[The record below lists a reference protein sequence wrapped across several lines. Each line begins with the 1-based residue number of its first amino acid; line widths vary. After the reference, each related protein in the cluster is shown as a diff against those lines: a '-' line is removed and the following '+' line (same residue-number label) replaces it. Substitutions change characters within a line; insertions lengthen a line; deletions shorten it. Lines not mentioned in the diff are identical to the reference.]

1 MKTWATSILK
11 RRQFELLLGDVFIF
25 ILSFVG
31 AVLIRY
37 TQVDLSFGEFM
48 GRTSFW
54 IVAPFML
61 LLYLGAFYVLN
72 LYGLRPEITA
82 FRRFF
87 FILGAAAIVLLAT
100 ASVMFVAGG
109 FPIGRVILF
118 FQAPFMV
125 AGASLWRAYFFKRI
139 LPVQIRR
146 RLAVIGV
153 NPTVDGLVE
162 ELDSL
167 PVQEYE
173 IARVW
178 QDSDEAHYGSGDGG
192 TGTVAA
198 PIRHSL
204 VEAMREAQA
213 DVLVCSI
220 DRNTPE
226 DLLYE
231 ALWLRQDGVDV
242 YDLPS
247 FFSQYSGR
255 IPVSTIDT
263 FWVLQTVKQ
272 NRPGTASERIRRVID
287 LTVGTLGCF
296 LAAPIMLAIA
306 LAIKLDSKGP
316 VLFKQERLGLHEK
329 PFTLYKF
336 RSMRPDAEKL
346 TGPKWAEE
354 DDPRITRVGRFLR
367 KSRLDELPQLYNI
380 LKGDMTIVGTRPIRR
395 HFADLLER
403 EVPYYRLRFS
413 IKPGLTGWPQVQH
426 DYAGTVEGQI
436 RKFEYELFYL
446 ANRSLV
452 LDLYIILKTIQV
464 MLFGRGQ

>member
-11 RRQFELLLGDVFIF
+11 RRQFELLLGDVFLF
-25 ILSFVG
+25 IVSFAG

-37 TQVDLSFGEFM
+37 VQVDLSFAEFI
-48 GRTSFW
+48 GRSSIW
-54 IVAPFML
+54 VVAPFML

-72 LYGLRPEITA
+72 LYSLRPEITA

-87 FILGAAAIVLLAT
+87 FILGAAGIVLLST
-100 ASVMFVAGG
+100 AAVMFIAGG
-109 FPIGRVILF
+109 YPIGRVILIV
-118 FQAPFMV
+118 QAPLMV
-125 AGASLWRAYFFKRI
+125 LGAFLWRSYFFRKI
-139 LPVQIRR
+139 LPVQRQR

-153 NPTVDGLVE
+153 DAAVGGLVE

-167 PVQEYE
+167 PVREYE

-178 QDSDEAHYGSGDGG
+178 QDAAEAHRGSGDGASG
-192 TGTVAA
+192 AA
-198 PIRHSL
+198 PLPLHGL
-204 VEAMREAQA
+204 DAAMREVQA

-231 ALWLRQDGVDV
+231 ALWLRQDGVQV

-272 NRPGTASERIRRVID
+272 NRPGTASERLRRVID
-287 LTVGTLGCF
+287 LTVGTLGCL
-296 LAAPIMLAIA
+296 LAAPIMLATA
-306 LAIKLDSKGP
+306 LAVKLDSKGP

-395 HFADLLER
+395 HFADLLEK
-403 EVPYYRLRFS
+403 EIPYYRLRFS

-452 LDLYIILKTIQV
+452 LDLYILLKTVQV
-464 MLFGRGQ
+464 MLFGRGR

>member
-1 MKTWATSILK
+1 MKRWATSILK
-11 RRQFELLLGDVFIF
+11 RRQFELLLGDVFLF
-25 ILSFVG
+25 VLSYLG

-37 TQVDLSFGEFM
+37 AQVDLSFGEFI

-61 LLYLGAFYVLN
+61 VLYLGTFYVLN
-72 LYGLRPEITA
+72 LYSLRPEITS

-87 FILGAAAIVLLAT
+87 FILGAAGIVLLAT
-100 ASVMFVAGG
+100 AAVMFVAGG

-125 AGASLWRAYFFKRI
+125 MGAFLWREVFYKKI
-139 LPVQIRR
+139 LPIQKRR

-153 NPTVDGLVE
+153 NPTVDGLVD

-173 IARVW
+173 VARVW
-178 QDSDEAHYGSGDGG
+178 QDAGEAHRTVGDGA
-192 TGTVAA
+192 TGAA
-198 PIRHSL
+198 RLPLHTL
-204 VEAMREAQA
+204 EEAMREAQA

-231 ALWLRQDGVDV
+231 ALWLRQEGVDV

-255 IPVSTIDT
+255 IPVTAVDT
-263 FWVLQTVKQ
+263 SWVLQTVKHNQ
-272 NRPGTASERIRRVID
+272 PGTASERIRRMID
-287 LTVGTLGCF
+287 LAVGGLGCV
-296 LAAPIMLAIA
+296 LTAPVMLAVA
-306 LAIKLDSKGP
+306 LAVKLDSEGP
-316 VLFKQERLGLHEK
+316 ALFKQERLGLHEK

-336 RSMRPDAEKL
+336 RSMRQDAEKL

-380 LKGDMTIVGTRPIRR
+380 LKGDMTIVGTRPIRQ
-395 HFADLLER
+395 HFADLLDKEI
-403 EVPYYRLRFS
+403 PFYRLRFS

-446 ANRSLV
+446 ANRSLL
-452 LDLYIILKTIQV
+452 LDLYIILKTVQV